1 MGCRLL
7 TVVVETLSM
16 IGGIDEIVEEEIA
29 GNVAIVTRTIGKVSI
44 GVYNGA
50 EWGREGVAGIGGV
63 DCVVGSEGVDG
74 VVVIEGIDCGI

>member
-29 GNVAIVTRTIGKVSI
+29 GNVAIVTMTKGKVSI
-44 GVYNGA
+44 GVCNGA
-50 EWGREGVAGIGGV
+50 E
-63 DCVVGSEGVDG
+63 
-74 VVVIEGIDCGI
+74 